1 MLCYVRL
8 CNVCTHTHTYTY
20 VYGSWQRT
28 DMDQHLSHKLTCS
41 FFLGS
46 WASCPTIWWYVR
58 PGGLCAFAD
67 SCWDAWTRCWLGESI
82 GHRYDVLLLFVEPS
96 WHKTGNLCLFPQRC
110 EVGCSSRANS
120 KKWGLNKSYTCWKQ
134 RRIRRLA
141 IFRCGC
147 LKMGMP
153 VLPKWQLQWG

>member
-1 MLCYVRL
+1 MYTY
-8 CNVCTHTHTYTY
+8 THTHIYIYVYIYTY

-28 DMDQHLSHKLTCS
+28 HMDQHLSHNLTSS
-41 FFLGS
+41 FFFGS
-46 WASCPTIWWYVR
+46 WSLLPNNMMVR

-67 SCWDAWTRCWLGESI
+67 SCWDAWTGCWLGESI
-82 GHRYDVLLLFVEPS
+82 GHRYDVLWLFVEPS
-96 WHKTGNLCLFPQRC
+96 WHKTGILCLFPQRC
-110 EVGCSSRANS
+110 EVGCSSCAKCR
-120 KKWGLNKSYTCWKQ
+120 KWGLNKSYTCWKQ